1 MNKRG
6 REVHGLDPAG
16 FNELAMCRSGPM
28 VYNKNDIYVG
38 GSLQKYGEF
47 SVSEQAVF
55 RQVLRDGTLAVE
67 VGANIGAHTVEL
79 SRFVGAAG
87 EVHAFEPQRIVFQT
101 LCANLALN
109 QCANV
114 FARQMALG
122 ATTGS
127 ISVPPVEP
135 SVRGN
140 FGGIAMGQ
148 FAGGEP
154 VPVATLDSLDLPAC
168 NLIKVDVEGMEIDVL
183 KGSVQTIEMYRPVM
197 YVENDRSE
205 HSEALL
211 TLIADLGYES
221 YWHLA
226 ALFSANNFAGDAEN
240 IFPNLA
246 SINVLCV
253 PKESNLTIQS
263 LKRINSPRDNWKGAT
278 G

>member
-1 MNKRG
+1 MSKSSRV
-6 REVHGLDPAG
+6 VHGLDPAG
-16 FNELAMCRSGPM
+16 FNELAQCRSGPM
-28 VYNKNDIYVG
+28 LYNKNDIFVG
-38 GSLQKYGEF
+38 ASLQKYGEF
-47 SVSEQAVF
+47 SFSEQAVF
-55 RQVLRDGTLAVE
+55 QQVLRNGTLAVE

-79 SRFVGAAG
+79 SRFVGVAG
-87 EVHAFEPQRIVFQT
+87 QVHAFEPQRIVFQT

-122 ATTGS
+122 VAAGM

-135 SVRGN
+135 TVRTN
-140 FGGIAMGQ
+140 FGGIALGQ

-154 VPVATLDSLDLPAC
+154 VPMATLDSLDLPAC
-168 NLIKVDVEGMEIDVL
+168 HLLKVDVEGMEVEVL
-183 KGSVQTIEMYRPVM
+183 KGSAQTIDRYRPVL
-197 YVENDRSE
+197 YVENDRNE

-211 TLIADLGYES
+211 TLIADLGYDS

-226 ALFSANNFAGDAEN
+226 ALFNTDNFAGDAEN

-253 PKESNLTIQS
+253 PAESHQTINGLQRIMSPKES
-263 LKRINSPRDNWKGAT
+263 WKGVT